1 VPRTYHSTDIWYSEQ
16 LESDIN
22 TAHSE
27 VKDAK
32 ASYKR
37 VEIELNTMQDE
48 IAEAQVCICPWVNSE
63 GY

>member
-1 VPRTYHSTDIWYSEQ
+1 MFLSPEQ
-16 LESDIN
+16 LESDIK

-32 ASYKR
+32 ASHKR

-48 IAEAQVCICPWVNSE
+48 IVEAQVRVFAMFS
-63 GY
+63 GHAR